1 MKFEIITGSKIGN
14 TEEQYFI
21 NERSFDCNPSA
32 NVDINVAIAY
42 LNLGIDSEDMCVKC
56 LWGFS
61 PKESWKEVDLCVLS
75 AIEGELRLI
84 GEYEAGLTWRID
96 KNKMWESYF
105 DKESGW
111 YCIGNSMLDDED
123 TVVKVI
129 NNMIAVIDNTSELKA
144 VIGCQRFRKTGT
156 EDNFL

>member
-1 MKFEIITGSKIGN
+1 MKFEIVKGSKIGN
-14 TEEQYFI
+14 TEEQYFT
-21 NERSFDCNPSA
+21 NERSFDCNPST

-56 LWGFS
+56 FWGFS
-61 PKESWKEVDLCVLS
+61 PRESWKEVALCVPS
-75 AIEGELRLI
+75 AIEGELRLV

-111 YCIGNSMLDDED
+111 YCIGNSMLENDD
-123 TVVKVI
+123 TAVKII
-129 NNMIAVIDNTSELKA
+129 NNMIAVVDNTSELKA
-144 VIGCQRFRKTGT
+144 VWVQPIFV
-156 EDNFL
+156 